1 MSEKRAEINNAMKQA
16 LKDKDNLKLSTI
28 RLINA
33 ALKDRDIAAR
43 SNGNSDG
50 ISDTEILALLQFMIK
65 QRNESAKVYR
75 EGGRNELA
83 EKEEA
88 EVKIIQ
94 DFLPQQLSEEETK
107 TAIDKAVTETGA
119 TDIKDMG
126 KVMGYLK
133 DNYTGRLDMGKA
145 GGQVKPRL
153 AS

>member
-88 EVKIIQ
+88 EVVIIQ

-145 GGQVKPRL
+145 GGQVKQRL

>member
-145 GGQVKPRL
+145 GGQIKQRL